1 MTTYNLNISVYQN
14 YYRASQYAAAS
25 AGSGS
30 DYYRQHTQNV
40 TTADTINM
48 TATDSFMYQNN
59 GNSQW
64 PFTGQKTW
72 TINRISNCNSSLGG
86 VGFVGTGSNVLVN
99 GSYRYTNVI
108 SFTNTGTYYI
118 DYKYQ
123 RNGNWM
129 YSGITGTVSAA
140 TTATATPVA
149 SNINEGSALTIN
161 VATTN
166 VANSTTLYWSVTNTG
181 DFSTSTGS
189 FTVSSSAGSF
199 TVSPTSDQLTEGAET
214 FQVQIRTGSI
224 SGTILGTSSAITI
237 NDTSQASGYAVTPAT
252 SAIDEGSALTV
263 NATTTGLSDGTTVYW
278 SLTSAADFTASTG
291 SFTTTSNAGSFT
303 VTPTEDDTT
312 EGSETFQV
320 QLRTGSVSGTV
331 VATSSAITINDTSIA
346 LPQGSV
352 PLNNQEVG
360 LSGVIERVGSTP
372 FNNQVVGLSGVVER
386 VGTSPRQIAQSSAPI
401 QSW

>member
-1 MTTYNLNISVYQN
+1 MTTYAKNLSIYSS
-14 YYRASQYAAAS
+14 YYYATQYSGAYAN
-25 AGSGS
+25 SGS
-30 DYYRQHTQNV
+30 IYYRQHTQNV
-40 TTADTINM
+40 TTADTINL
-48 TATDSFMYQNN
+48 TATDQFMNQNN
-59 GNSQW
+59 GNAQW

-72 TINRISNCNSSLGG
+72 TIARISNCNSSLGG
-86 VGFVGTGSNVLVN
+86 VNFVGTGSNVAVN
-99 GSYRYTNVI
+99 GAYRYLNVI

-118 DYKYQ
+118 DYKY
-123 RNGNWM
+123 RRGNEWM
-129 YSGITGTVSAA
+129 YSGVTGTVSVAA
-140 TTATATPVA
+140 TATATPAA

-166 VANSTTLYWSVTNTG
+166 VADSTTLYWSVTNSG

-214 FQVQIRTGSI
+214 FQVQIRSGSI

-237 NDTSQASGYAVTPAT
+237 NDTSQATGYAVTPAV
-252 SAIDEGSALTV
+252 SAINEGSALTV

-291 SFTTTSNAGSFT
+291 SFTTTSNAASFT

-312 EGSETFQV
+312 EGAETFQV

-331 VATSSAITINDTSIA
+331 VASSSAITINDTSIT

-360 LSGVIERVGSTP
+360 LSGVLERVGSTP
-372 FNNQVVGLSGVVER
+372 FNNQEVGLSGVIER
-386 VGTSPRQIAQSSAPI
+386 VGASPRQIAQSSAPI